1 MATPTNLPATFV
13 SGNILTAAQ
22 QNSMR
27 GAFRVLTVVFT
38 SQTTTASANSATYVT
53 SGLTTAITPQE
64 NTNKVL
70 IQGCVNLYNDTA
82 GGEAGIRLVRTVGA
96 TTTTLFSIGQV
107 KTGASFVIQVPFM
120 WLDSP
125 TTTSA
130 ATYTLQ
136 IARPNGTGIIYAQI
150 NNNLSM
156 MTLQEISA

>member
-1 MATPTNLPATFV
+1 MATPTLLPASFT
-13 SGNILTAAQ
+13 SEILTSTAM
-22 QNSMR
+22 NNLR
-27 GAFRVLTVVFT
+27 GAFRVLQVIF
-38 SQTTTASANSATYVT
+38 TTTTTTVSSATSTYV
-53 SGLTTAITPQE
+53 SSNLSTAITPAAT
-64 NTNKVL
+64 TNNVL
-70 IQGCVNLYNDTA
+70 IQGTVNLYNDTA